1 MHSKVRNIPRN
12 TQLRGRLFDK
22 WPRKGLSGA
31 CCGPSG
37 EVSGAPTGRGPACSA
52 TRDGDGQGVLRWS
65 RGGTSAFSGAG
76 QGGAGGSAV
85 EPGGGASV
93 FSGAGRGRC
102 RGFCGGAGAGPARSA
117 ARDRA
122 VQVVL
127 RWSPEAEPACSAARD
142 RGGTGS
148 SEVQTGRAGRRE
160 GGGAWPVDRRPAPS
174 QRPLRG
180 AKPTAAPPGR
190 KKSVPKGRCARRQ
203 DAKKCSEGKVR
214 RRPNTYG
221 HKKNGPRSVHFYFC
235 YTTLLLYGLLLRDAR
250 PIHPA
255 ARQRLR
261 TPGARLFCGRLPAA
275 CSPATACLPSI
286 SVCPSVGVTAVKA
299 SAIRSLSRSAARR
312 SGLSRLAAG
321 ISAVRVAPRES
332 RSRSGRPRE
341 SLRPPPGS
349 QFSAARV
356 TVLSRPGSRPSA
368 ARNLPSLLLAPSA
381 AGVTAPPRQY
391 GRPPA
396 TGESPASSLRR
407 ASPARDSTAYRPAP

>member
-1 MHSKVRNIPRN
+1 MLLAAKDIFCIHLHPKVRNIPRN

-52 TRDGDGQGVLRWS
+52 ARDGDGQG
-65 RGGTSAFSGAG
+65 
-76 QGGAGGSAV
+76 
-85 EPGGGASV
+85 
-93 FSGAGRGRC
+93 
-102 RGFCGGAGAGPARSA
+102 
-117 ARDRA
+117 
-122 VQVVL
+122 VL

-148 SEVQTGRAGRRE
+148 SEVQTGTGR
-160 GGGAWPVDRRPAPS
+160 
-174 QRPLRG
+174 
-180 AKPTAAPPGR
+180 PPGR

-203 DAKKCSEGKVR
+203 DAKKVFRGEGAPPPEHIRAQKKRTSVRSLLFLLHYSATLRASAPGCSSDTPCR
-214 RRPNTYG
+214 
-221 HKKNGPRSVHFYFC
+221 
-235 YTTLLLYGLLLRDAR
+235 TTTAPHSGSPSLLRETSGSMFSCNSLSAFDFDLPVGR
-250 PIHPA
+250 GHSRSPLGVPTSA
-255 ARQRLR
+255 AVR
-261 TPGARLFCGRLPAA
+261 
-275 CSPATACLPSI
+275 
-286 SVCPSVGVTAVKA
+286 GVSVKA
-299 SAIRSLSRSAARR
+299 PIIGVSAARR
-312 SGLSRLAAG
+312 PGS
-321 ISAVRVAPRES
+321 PRES

-349 QFSAARV
+349 QFSAAGV

>member
-52 TRDGDGQGVLRWS
+52 ARDGDGQGVLRWS

-117 ARDRA
+117 VGPGAGRGRNRRGFCGA
-122 VQVVL
+122 GGGG
-127 RWSPEAEPACSAARD
+127 PACSAARD

-148 SEVQTGRAGRRE
+148 SEVQTGRAGRRV
-160 GGGAWPVDRRPAPS
+160 AKKVFRREDAPA
-174 QRPLRG
+174 
-180 AKPTAAPPGR
+180 
-190 KKSVPKGRCARRQ
+190 ARTQ
-203 DAKKCSEGKVR
+203 KKCSEGKVR

-286 SVCPSVGVTAVKA
+286 SVCPSVGGH
-299 SAIRSLSRSAARR
+299 SRESLRHPEPQPLSRPPVGAQPPGRR
-312 SGLSRLAAG
+312 NLSRPG
-321 ISAVRVAPRES
+321 S
-332 RSRSGRPRE
+332 PRE

-349 QFSAARV
+349 QFSAARGH
-356 TVLSRPGSRPSA
+356 SSQPSGVSAVRSPELAVPA
-368 ARNLPSLLLAPSA
+368 ARP
-381 AGVTAPPRQY
+381 
-391 GRPPA
+391 
-396 TGESPASSLRR
+396 LRR
-407 ASPARDSTAYRPAP
+407 RGHSTTTSVWPSTCNWRISCVELT

>member
-1 MHSKVRNIPRN
+1 M
-12 TQLRGRLFDK
+12 
-22 WPRKGLSGA
+22 
-31 CCGPSG
+31 
-37 EVSGAPTGRGPACSA
+37 APKRAFG
-52 TRDGDGQGVLRWS
+52 GVLRP
-65 RGGTSAFSGAG
+65 F
-76 QGGAGGSAV
+76 
-85 EPGGGASV
+85 GGGFRGPNRERASV
-93 FSGAGRGRC
+93 FSSAGRGAE
-102 RGFCGGAGAGPARSA
+102 RGSS
-117 ARDRA
+117 A
-122 VQVVL
+122 VQEGRGRGGL
-127 RWSPEAEPACSAARD
+127 RCGTGGPTCSAVE
-142 RGGTGS
+142 S
-148 SEVQTGRAGRRE
+148 
-160 GGGAWPVDRRPAPS
+160 GA
-174 QRPLRG
+174 L
-180 AKPTAAPPGR
+180 
-190 KKSVPKGRCARRQ
+190 KK
-203 DAKKCSEGKVR
+203 
-214 RRPNTYG
+214 
-221 HKKNGPRSVHFYFC
+221 HRSVHFYFC

-321 ISAVRVAPRES
+321 ISAVRVAPVKAAAARVVPVKAAAH
-332 RSRSGRPRE
+332 RPGP
-341 SLRPPPGS
+341 STQPPG
-349 QFSAARV
+349 V

>member
-52 TRDGDGQGVLRWS
+52 ARDGDGLGVLRWS

-93 FSGAGRGRC
+93 FSGAGRGGAGGSAVEPG
-102 RGFCGGAGAGPARSA
+102 RGQRVQRWGPVRDGGGTGGGSAAQAGAG
-117 ARDRA
+117 
-122 VQVVL
+122 
-127 RWSPEAEPACSAARD
+127 PACSAARD

-148 SEVQTGRAGRRE
+148 SEVQTGRAGRRV
-160 GGGAWPVDRRPAPS
+160 AKKVFRREDAPA
-174 QRPLRG
+174 
-180 AKPTAAPPGR
+180 
-190 KKSVPKGRCARRQ
+190 ARTQ
-203 DAKKCSEGKVR
+203 KKCSEGKVR

-275 CSPATACLPSI
+275 CSPATACQPSI

-332 RSRSGRPRE
+332 
-341 SLRPPPGS
+341 LRPPPGS
-349 QFSAARV
+349 QFSAAGV